1 MNTFEA
7 PTGVD
12 VDQYSDVMKFLE
24 GESNKLTPTEREYW
38 ALRKELAEVGVSML
52 TRLHE
57 NDKAIEKKMHKIV
70 QDATGRHNESTWE
83 ELSST
88 LFSDGEQ
95 KKISEGISKTKQK
108 DPSDDSSIKLLKK
121 RSEEIALKLK
131 ELSKRVQKEI
141 SKNSTKLEFYKGQ
154 EYYDEINKEV
164 LDQKYLKVKHS
175 RLSKFV
181 ILSKFNEIIPIQ
193 RDFLDSKTP
202 QVFTQKLQQY
212 NDMGDNSSG
221 ELLVLYYAGHINR
234 AGVSHPTDKANAKK
248 VATSLYSRGNAQGA
262 AQLVFFA
269 DNDEQSIRYYFTS
282 KRISPESSLKLSKDE
297 LQQDYPQVEIKKL
310 ELAGLM

>member
-38 ALRKELAEVGVSML
+38 ALRKELTEVGVSML

-88 LFSDGEQ
+88 LFSDSEQ
-95 KKISEGISKTKQK
+95 KKISEGINKTKQK

-141 SKNSTKLEFYKGQ
+141 SKNSSKLEFYKGQ
-154 EYYDEINKEV
+154 EFYDEINKEV
-164 LDQKYLKVKHS
+164 LEQKYLKVKHT

-181 ILSKFNEIIPIQ
+181 TLSKFNEIIPIQ
-193 RDFLDSKTP
+193 KGFLYSKTP
-202 QVFTQKLQQY
+202 QEYVGKLHQY
-212 NDMGDNSSG
+212 SDMGDISSE
-221 ELLVLYYAGHINR
+221 ELLVFYYSGIKNK
-234 AGVSHPTDKANAKK
+234 AGVSNPKNKENAKK
-248 VATSLYSRGNAQGA
+248 VAKSLYSKGSEFGSER
-262 AQLVFFA
+262 LVYYA
-269 DNDEQSIRYYFTS
+269 DNDEESVRYYFIS
-282 KRISPESSLKLSKDE
+282 KRTTPQMALKLEREDFQK
-297 LQQDYPQVEIKKL
+297 DYPQVDIKKI